1 MGGGVMRQVF
11 EVPGKLPS
19 LNDYVSACRCNPY
32 KGAKAKKDAQDAV
45 AWAIKAARLKPM
57 RPPVTVGFTWVEPDM
72 RRDKDN
78 ISSAKKYVLDALV
91 ECGVIPDDNWKCI
104 AGNLPDQYKV
114 NKANPRV
121 IVELEEVDAE

>member
-1 MGGGVMRQVF
+1 MRQRF

-19 LNDYVSACRCNPY
+19 LNDYVGACRANPY
-32 KGAKAKKDAQDAV
+32 KGAKAKKDAQEAV
-45 AWAIKAARLKPM
+45 AWAIRAARLKPM
-57 RPPVTVGFTWVEPDM
+57 RPPVTVSFTWVEPDM

-91 ECGVIPDDNWKCI
+91 ETGVIPDDNWKCI
-104 AGNLPDQYKV
+104 AGNLPDSYKV

-121 IVELEEVDAE
+121 IVELEEVDEE

>member
-1 MGGGVMRQVF
+1 MKQRF
-11 EVPGKLPS
+11 EVKGKLPS
-19 LNDYVSACRCNPY
+19 LNDYVAQCRRNPY
-32 KGAKAKKDAQDAV
+32 AGAKAKKAAQETV
-45 AWAIKAARLKPM
+45 EWAIRAAHLKPM
-57 RPPVTVGFTWVEPDM
+57 RPPVTVSFTWVEPDM

-78 ISSAKKYVLDALV
+78 ISSAKKYILDALV

-104 AGNLPDQYKV
+104 AGSLPDQYKV

>member
-1 MGGGVMRQVF
+1 MGGGVRQSFDVA
-11 EVPGKLPS
+11 GKLPS
-19 LNDYVSACRCNPY
+19 LNDYVSACRANPY
-32 KGAKAKKDAQDAV
+32 KGAKAKKDAQEAV
-45 AWAIKAARLKPM
+45 AWAIRAARLKPM

-104 AGNLPDQYKV
+104 AGNLPDTYKV

-121 IVELEEVDAE
+121 IVELEEVDEE